1 MTHFF
6 CLEQSIYLYLF
17 HWLYNFFHG
26 VRNICFSLSVN
37 KRGVLFFCC
46 RKRAWDFFSINFF
59 VKDDYKYLRRKP
71 TDTYSGWLLKKDIM
85 IKGTVSQFSACENG
99 SDREMPL
106 FAWYWNCC
114 SLSTSH

>member
-1 MTHFF
+1 MACVIFVSA
-6 CLEQSIYLYLF
+6 CQSI
-17 HWLYNFFHG
+17 
-26 VRNICFSLSVN
+26 SV
-37 KRGVLFFCC
+37 V
-46 RKRAWDFFSINFF
+46 FFSFVVESVHGISFQLIFF